1 MQSYLTSH
9 YCRKLHK
16 LSLLEIKNQK
26 KKSNSIVERVVKSR
40 AFVNSKLDN
49 LLQKR
54 PLEEFLEEDLN
65 SDESQDT
72 SRLDD
77 GKWRTSGFTIDF
89 YDSSKSFED
98 NFMQLMITD
107 ASVRSEGFLIKE
119 IRYFK

>member
-98 NFMQLMITD
+98 NFMQLMIAD
-107 ASVRSEGFLIKE
+107 ASGRSEGFLIKE